1 VTCVQEVTDDC
12 FTPDGTTGFSSS
24 SSQFADDVFCE
35 SKVTSLHPAMTSYVQ
50 LGTDRDLPRTFRDE
64 LELRCH
70 VTRSPCQKQ
79 SRDCVDSMA
88 ERLQHVTLASEAHDN
103 QHYNVSSRRRQRRAL
118 SDGSEGST
126 GSAASV
132 HSAGDIIAHLAPRDL
147 AAVKQMLTSSQPH
160 RVVPRMGTRV
170 ERGVQLPLT
179 GCNYVTTP
187 SSVTSPQLAST
198 ACQQQPMCADSDT
211 DTYCVLVPLSAVTT
225 DTKTVDTQRLHTIPE
240 DFIESAPDV
249 QPANRSRP
257 YAKTAIPLSPE
268 QLLML
273 AKRDIALQHAMT
285 SSDHRHQA
293 SGASTCSGSGS
304 DNSDSRLK
312 ELYNKYVDTMLTN
325 EAHLAHT
332 IALQQRMF
340 LQQVSTGPGP
350 APEGPKP
357 PLPAPTA
364 PAKPSRQ
371 PQQQPTDEP
380 PASRY
385 VVKRRADGSRY
396 ITRKPLPTPGL
407 ARLRRKQLLED
418 RARRLTDERRTV
430 ATTTDDDE
438 VNDDRRGH
446 LMRVQKHKTRRQLQ
460 LQQQQT
466 GDGQQGEG
474 PMLATPPP
482 GTGSNKVCH
491 LRPKAAALD
500 DFTTLDE
507 ILVHGV
513 KDAGRSRTAS
523 GGLLS
528 VTTV

>member
-1 VTCVQEVTDDC
+1 
-12 FTPDGTTGFSSS
+12 
-24 SSQFADDVFCE
+24 
-35 SKVTSLHPAMTSYVQ
+35 MTSYVR
-50 LGTDRDLPRTFRDE
+50 LDSDRDLPRTFRDE

-88 ERLQHVTLASEAHDN
+88 ERLQHVTLASEANDN
-103 QHYNVSSRRRQRRAL
+103 QHYNVSSKRRQRRAL

-132 HSAGDIIAHLAPRDL
+132 HSAGDVIAHLAPRDL

-170 ERGVQLPLT
+170 ERGSQQPLT

-187 SSVTSPQLAST
+187 SSVTSPQLATT
-198 ACQQQPMCADSDT
+198 ACQQQQSVCADSDT
-211 DTYCVLVPLSAVTT
+211 DTYCVLVPLSAVTN
-225 DTKTVDTQRLHTIPE
+225 DTKIADTQRLHTIPE
-240 DFIESAPDV
+240 DFIESTLDV
-249 QPANRSRP
+249 QPANRSN
-257 YAKTAIPLSPE
+257 AKTTIPLSPE

-273 AKRDIALQHAMT
+273 AKRDFALQQAMT
-285 SSDHRHQA
+285 SSDHRQQA

-350 APEGPKP
+350 APGGSKP
-357 PLPAPTA
+357 PPPVPTAMA
-364 PAKPSRQ
+364 PAKPSRL
-371 PQQQPTDEP
+371 PQQQPTDDQP
-380 PASRY
+380 PTSRY

-446 LMRVQKHKTRRQLQ
+446 LMRVQKYKTRRQL
-460 LQQQQT
+460 QQQT

-474 PMLATPPP
+474 PTLATPLP

-513 KDAGRSRTAS
+513 KDAGKSRTAS